1 MIFDLELKAGL
12 VFGLDTDT
20 IIIVEEDEKLDI
32 ENPETTM
39 ITLYLGFVALH
50 IMFN

>member
-1 MIFDLELKAGL
+1 MFDYEWKAGL

-20 IIIVEEDEKLDI
+20 IYVVEEEQ
-32 ENPETTM
+32 EEEPEPSTI

-50 IMFN
+50 FIMR